1 VHPIWDAVSG
11 TGDKEDCTEA
21 LRAQSLFRSPLAGA
35 NRDAAPEHAIEA
47 SASPTPTSSMGLTPA
62 FTPANPVV
70 GWANEGVCDG
80 LPDSFV
86 IAGWKRYASRS
97 TDRPFFRNRKTGE
110 TRWTCPHCDPDSK
123 VIRGQAAA
131 AQAKASF
138 SRLGTSAFAVA
149 EAAEAAEAA
158 RAAAE
163 SGQESGTAGVAGPAE
178 PSDEPTGT
186 DSASVGRGDTTQVQA
201 ENVRKPAAGQS
212 TTDVAREYKSLPKD
226 ELFAKLDCIHKQQGG
241 FGDGSPWKKVKSAIA
256 CTSAFRRATWGS
268 ALIEEEVC
276 VGLVVESKPPHNI
289 VSVDNVVDEH
299 YLRQGSPG
307 YSNVEVTPGD
317 RLVAVDG
324 KDCASAG
331 GGNIDNLM
339 RGAANTL
346 VELTLSQKNS
356 NTMYTVRVMRQRK
369 DVDLDTDLV
378 KDEELDDLAAA
389 ETRAPSIASRQGGD
403 HVDQVGKKSHMP
415 LPERQEPGFV
425 GLQLAQAAPFHVTA
439 VKNMMD
445 TNLVKQGMPG
455 YSNQEVSPGDRI
467 IAVDGRECVSANL
480 ADIHKLLKGFAYTEV
495 ELTLARRSSGAVYTI
510 RVMRH
515 PAEAMARWQHARV
528 QQHTII
534 SANLVQV

>member
-1 VHPIWDAVSG
+1 
-11 TGDKEDCTEA
+11 
-21 LRAQSLFRSPLAGA
+21 
-35 NRDAAPEHAIEA
+35 
-47 SASPTPTSSMGLTPA
+47 
-62 FTPANPVV
+62 
-70 GWANEGVCDG
+70 
-80 LPDSFV
+80 
-86 IAGWKRYASRS
+86 
-97 TDRPFFRNRKTGE
+97 
-110 TRWTCPHCDPDSK
+110 
-123 VIRGQAAA
+123 
-131 AQAKASF
+131 
-138 SRLGTSAFAVA
+138 
-149 EAAEAAEAA
+149 
-158 RAAAE
+158 
-163 SGQESGTAGVAGPAE
+163 
-178 PSDEPTGT
+178 
-186 DSASVGRGDTTQVQA
+186 VQA

>member
-1 VHPIWDAVSG
+1 MHTDYGG
-11 TGDKEDCTEA
+11 TGGEEDCPEA
-21 LRAQSLFRSPLAGA
+21 LRAQSLFRSPLVGA
-35 NRDAAPEHAIEA
+35 NRDAAPEHAIDA
-47 SASPTPTSSMGLTPA
+47 SASPTPTSSTGLT
-62 FTPANPVV
+62 
-70 GWANEGVCDG
+70 
-80 LPDSFV
+80 SF
-86 IAGWKRYASRS
+86 A
-97 TDRPFFRNRKTGE
+97 
-110 TRWTCPHCDPDSK
+110 
-123 VIRGQAAA
+123 
-131 AQAKASF
+131 
-138 SRLGTSAFAVA
+138 RLGTSAYSLA

-212 TTDVAREYKSLPKD
+212 TIDVAREYKSLPKD

-331 GGNIDNLM
+331 GGNVNNLL

-346 VELTLSQKNS
+346 VELTLSRKNS
-356 NTMYTVRVMRQRK
+356 NAMYTVRAMRQRK

-389 ETRAPSIASRQGGD
+389 ETRAPSIASWQGVLGSD
-403 HVDQVGKKSHMP
+403 HVDQVEKKSQMP
-415 LPERQEPGFV
+415 LPERT
-425 GLQLAQAAPFHVTA
+425 LSA
-439 VKNMMD
+439 KN
-445 TNLVKQGMPG
+445 
-455 YSNQEVSPGDRI
+455 
-467 IAVDGRECVSANL
+467 SASWGCSWC
-480 ADIHKLLKGFAYTEV
+480 KLLLFM
-495 ELTLARRSSGAVYTI
+495 LQR
-510 RVMRH
+510 
-515 PAEAMARWQHARV
+515 
-528 QQHTII
+528 
-534 SANLVQV
+534 